1 MFFLNGGFGFAY
13 FFPNLQNGT
22 DNFTR
27 IFTSFYET
35 PTNLVNQNI
44 RWVNVIVDMLIPQR
58 ATLFGWA
65 VLFPLL
71 YVLYRAVYEHCERYF
86 IIAGIFAGGLV
97 MIHTHSFLAFGLIC
111 GVWLCF
117 ALCRRVFRGSSAHV
131 QFTAK
136 VAALVLMLLAFGA
149 QFVTPKL
156 ISRESS
162 VFLYLVLVCAA
173 AFVLFVLALL
183 TMAIRK
189 GFGIQLVKTWGVFL
203 LITLL
208 LAAPQL
214 FTWTFSQASGD
225 SFMRGWYNWGNLQDG
240 YLWFYLVNLGVT
252 ALLFL
257 PAFFTADQRRFTVC
271 APAAVIWFICEFVV
285 FQPNT
290 YDNNKL
296 LYAAYFLVCGV
307 VASYMVEIYRRLRTL
322 PGRRALAVGAL
333 VLCMLS
339 AVLTIG
345 RESIAG
351 YCLYGDSQL
360 KAAEYIYENSEPED
374 TVLTD
379 MRHNNEI
386 AALTG
391 RNIVCGSTSYVYFH
405 GLDYTERETDMQ
417 SMFSA
422 PQANCALF
430 EKYSID
436 YILVSAYERN
446 NFTVNETEIKALF
459 PCVFDEN
466 GVQIYKVTF

>member
-1 MFFLNGGFGFAY
+1 
-13 FFPNLQNGT
+13 
-22 DNFTR
+22 
-27 IFTSFYET
+27 
-35 PTNLVNQNI
+35 
-44 RWVNVIVDMLIPQR
+44 
-58 ATLFGWA
+58 
-65 VLFPLL
+65 
-71 YVLYRAVYEHCERYF
+71 
-86 IIAGIFAGGLV
+86 
-97 MIHTHSFLAFGLIC
+97 
-111 GVWLCF
+111 
-117 ALCRRVFRGSSAHV
+117 
-131 QFTAK
+131 
-136 VAALVLMLLAFGA
+136 
-149 QFVTPKL
+149 
-156 ISRESS
+156 
-162 VFLYLVLVCAA
+162 
-173 AFVLFVLALL
+173 
-183 TMAIRK
+183 
-189 GFGIQLVKTWGVFL
+189 
-203 LITLL
+203 
-208 LAAPQL
+208 
-214 FTWTFSQASGD
+214 
-225 SFMRGWYNWGNLQDG
+225 MRGWYNWGNLQDG

-351 YCLYGDSQL
+351 YCLYGNSQL
-360 KAAEYIYENSEPED
+360 KAAEYIYENTEPED

-446 NFTVNETEIKALF
+446 SFTVNEAEIKALF
-459 PCVFDEN
+459 PCVFDGN